1 MKCRKQ
7 PIHVDVGLELHLII
21 PDYFIRLA
29 RTLCATTCV
38 GLDPSAFPGNRLNKE
53 QCPFLRVVDV
63 ILLSGYLLFC
73 SDE

>member
-53 QCPFLRVVDV
+53 Q
-63 ILLSGYLLFC
+63 
-73 SDE
+73 